1 MFKTVAG
8 HYDGHFV
15 ILDEDVDIKEGT
27 QVLVTALNLNID
39 KITLANS
46 GEKPRDL
53 NEAIEIFKRTY
64 NIR

>member
-1 MFKTVAG
+1 MFTTVTG
-8 HYDGHFV
+8 HYDGNFI
-15 ILDEDVDIKEGT
+15 ILDEEVDIKEGT

-39 KITLANS
+39 KMALATS